1 MRNTKLLSD
10 LLKTGLA
17 GITLISEENW
27 WQLFLYIVLACLA
40 NHKNSKF
47 TAILK
52 CILWDFD
59 KKSGYF
65 LFLLS
70 ILQTLKFITNY
81 AFALALM
88 TSCTWKIIV

>member
-17 GITLISEENW
+17 GITLISENNL
-27 WQLFLYIVLACLA
+27 WQFFLHVVLPCLA
-40 NHKNSKF
+40 NYKNGKF

-59 KKSGYF
+59 KKSGYV
-65 LFLLS
+65 LFLLC
-70 ILQTLKFITNY
+70 IHTELIKKRINGKLF
-81 AFALALM
+81 FHP
-88 TSCTWKIIV
+88 

>member
-1 MRNTKLLSD
+1 MKAQDRLQNKTNLCACAILTLSY

-17 GITLISEENW
+17 VITIISEENW
-27 WQLFLYIVLACLA
+27 WQIFLHIILRCLA
-40 NHKNSKF
+40 NYKNGKF
-47 TAILK
+47 TDILK

-70 ILQTLKFITNY
+70 IYPVGVSISL
-81 AFALALM
+81 
-88 TSCTWKIIV
+88 